1 MNFFF
6 VVLEGQ
12 LEKKNKFRNVFLHFA
27 QEKGNKRI
35 IFTSKATIQNFLF
48 FNVIY
53 ISGKYWCDSKLEAN
67 LHINLEFMYL
77 RIGKN

>member
-12 LEKKNKFRNVFLHFA
+12 LEKKNKFRNVSLHFA

-48 FNVIY
+48 LILFTSVENIGVI
-53 ISGKYWCDSKLEAN
+53 AN
-67 LHINLEFMYL
+67 
-77 RIGKN
+77 